1 MKIGT
6 YYDKSLIKM
15 YLKVKNKK
23 IDIRKI
29 KAIIF
34 DMDGTL
40 VESEHIWAFAK
51 QKIAEAEGIKINKD
65 ELEKYI
71 GRGLNDFIDEIL
83 KPQSAAHRTKI
94 NQKIQKKALENYDA
108 NIHVIDGA
116 TNLLEAF
123 QSAGIKIAICSSGP
137 IEAIQSSLSALKATE
152 MIDVIVSGETLS
164 IGKPDPLPYLH
175 TLMKLKLEPSE
186 VIVFE
191 DTISGLKSASSAG
204 IQTIIV
210 GNQAKTQEF
219 NNAILIEPYLKNFNL
234 TET

>member
-1 MKIGT
+1 MI
-6 YYDKSLIKM
+6 
-15 YLKVKNKK
+15 
-23 IDIRKI
+23 
-29 KAIIF
+29 
-34 DMDGTL
+34 
-40 VESEHIWAFAK
+40 
-51 QKIAEAEGIKINKD
+51 
-65 ELEKYI
+65 
-71 GRGLNDFIDEIL
+71 
-83 KPQSAAHRTKI
+83 
-94 NQKIQKKALENYDA
+94 A